1 MANISSSNGLEKR
14 PKLRFPG
21 FDEPWKAEM
30 LSDFSERVTRK
41 NTKNETNLPLTISS
55 KDGLVDQI
63 SYFNK
68 MVASKDISS
77 YYLLKEGEYAYNK
90 SYSVGYDF
98 GSIKRLDRYPM
109 GALSTLYICFALK
122 RHNSDFIRAY
132 FDSLKWYREIYM
144 ISAEGARNH
153 GLLNVPTEDFFQTIH
168 YLPQDTREQRKIAS
182 FIITLDR
189 RIDAQQSLVKSF
201 KKYKRGLLKDMF
213 PQEDATVP
221 KLRLAGFTGDWVQ
234 HNLGD
239 LMNVTSVKRIHQSDW
254 TNSGVRFL
262 RARDIVAAAKN
273 EKVSEPLF
281 ISQEKYNEYSE
292 ISGKVKKGDLLV
304 TGVGTIGVPML
315 INSDEPL
322 YFKDGNIIWFKNENI
337 IDGKFFYYSFV
348 SDGIQKFIL
357 ESAGTGTVGTYTI
370 DSGRKTPVYLP
381 VQREEQ
387 IQIGKYFSQLD
398 ALIVLHQRKLDIL
411 MQCKN
416 GIVQQL
422 FI

>member
-1 MANISSSNGLEKR
+1 
-14 PKLRFPG
+14 
-21 FDEPWKAEM
+21 M

-122 RHNSDFIRAY
+122 KHNSDFIRAY

-168 YLPQDTREQRKIAS
+168 YLPQDTREQRKIAN

-189 RIDAQQSLVKSF
+189 RIDAQQSLVKSLN
-201 KKYKRGLLKDMF
+201 KYKRGLSDTLFDRIAQSPSCKI
-213 PQEDATVP
+213 V
-221 KLRLAGFTGDWVQ
+221 K
-234 HNLGD
+234 LGD
-239 LMNVTSVKRIHQSDW
+239 AFELLQNNTFSRDDLTTNPSSIQNIHYGDVLVKYGAVANISEDTPPYIKPTIDLQKFVATSYLRDGDIVFADTAEDYSVGKATEIAGANGLAVLSGLHTIPCRPLMKFHPMYLAYYFNSSLFRRQIYPLVQGTKVSSISKGELVKTSVYAPTEREQRRIASMLYLLDLRITIEEKTVNAL
-254 TNSGVRFL
+254 TN
-262 RARDIVAAAKN
+262 ARTA
-273 EKVSEPLF
+273 
-281 ISQEKYNEYSE
+281 
-292 ISGKVKKGDLLV
+292 LL
-304 TGVGTIGVPML
+304 
-315 INSDEPL
+315 
-322 YFKDGNIIWFKNENI
+322 
-337 IDGKFFYYSFV
+337 
-348 SDGIQKFIL
+348 
-357 ESAGTGTVGTYTI
+357 
-370 DSGRKTPVYLP
+370 
-381 VQREEQ
+381 
-387 IQIGKYFSQLD
+387 
-398 ALIVLHQRKLDIL
+398 
-411 MQCKN
+411 
-416 GIVQQL
+416 QQL